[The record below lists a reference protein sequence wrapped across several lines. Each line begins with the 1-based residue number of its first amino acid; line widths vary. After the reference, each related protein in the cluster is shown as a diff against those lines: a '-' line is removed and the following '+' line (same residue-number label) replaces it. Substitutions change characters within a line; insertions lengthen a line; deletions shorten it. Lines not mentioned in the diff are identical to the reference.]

1 MADFTASEAAE
12 VLVML
17 RRKLIRIFAI
27 IAIVWAISFTYIADP
42 LIEKIKS
49 DMLPKGA
56 ELIFTYPLE
65 GLILKLKI
73 SLYLG
78 IAVALPYVIY
88 LIYKTLKE
96 RTDILNDVNVTKGMA
111 VRYAIASLVLFVL
124 GVAYG
129 YIIMLPL
136 FMQFLYQTAQS
147 QGVLAFYTISEFISF
162 IVLMLVI
169 FGVVFQM
176 PLIMLFLV
184 GNDIVEY
191 STLTYYRRHFY
202 VVFFIVGAAITPPDV
217 FTQLMV
223 AIPMLIFFEASLLIT
238 RLVHR
243 KKLNRQKF
251 K

>member
-12 VLVML
+12 VLLML

-27 IAIVWAISFTYIADP
+27 VAIVWAISFTFIADP

-49 DMLPKGA
+49 DMLPEGA
-56 ELIFTYPLE
+56 TLIFTYPLE

-78 IAVALPYVIY
+78 IAVALPYIIY
-88 LIYKTLKE
+88 LIYRALKE
-96 RTDILNDVNVTKGMA
+96 RTDLMDNVSLTKGTA
-111 VRYAIASLVLFVL
+111 VRYATASLILFAS

-129 YIIMLPL
+129 YVVMLPL
-136 FMQFLYQTAQS
+136 FMRFLYQTAQS

-184 GNDIVEY
+184 GNDVVEY

-202 VVFFIVGAAITPPDV
+202 VGFFIVGAAITPPDV

-223 AIPMLIFFEASLLIT
+223 AAPMIVFFEASLLIT

-243 KKLNRQKF
+243 KKLGRGKS
-251 K
+251 